1 MLLRFDKITTLFNC
15 LHLHKSWKS
24 NVESSSYPGPSSP
37 HPLNPTQPILS
48 FCNRGSFPNWNYQ
61 NGFDDISSSN
71 SETCRVSIYI
81 ILQFCFC
88 FNHALS
94 LHNVSKFCFALQ
106 FVLWMM
112 CVELLRFT
120 LDGFLITHN
129 DNDAVW
135 TSFFL
140 SFFCG
145 NLVLVSWQA
154 SFHP

>member
-1 MLLRFDKITTLFNC
+1 MLKAAVTLA
-15 LHLHKSWKS
+15 
-24 NVESSSYPGPSSP
+24 P
-37 HPLNPTQPILS
+37 HPPIPSTPPNPYFLFVTGVHFPTEIIKMVLMTFRPAILKPAAFQFIS
-48 FCNRGSFPNWNYQ
+48 FYSCF
-61 NGFDDISSSN
+61 
-71 SETCRVSIYI
+71 
-81 ILQFCFC
+81 FC

-145 NLVLVSWQA
+145 NLVLVS
-154 SFHP
+154 